1 MLDASIVATS
11 LFTIGIEF
19 DDLERI
25 NWVAL
30 AYTLSFLGCAVFFAR
45 MADIVGRRN
54 AFVAAFII
62 FFSFSLGCGFSQ
74 SLDSLIACR
83 ALQGIGGS
91 GLFSVT
97 MIIFPEM
104 SPPKS
109 RKFLAPLIG
118 MVISTSGVLGPV
130 LGGLFTHYTTWRWV
144 FWIKWVDSY
153 FPACYTSYCSHEK
166 LTAFA
171 VALSHSWLWSFS
183 TWPGQGRSISLLCTS
198 GLGGTWTF
206 WGRSSSSQPRS
217 LLYSLSKM
225 LERILLAT
233 HGPRACLSGHW
244 WSGLYLGL
252 YSSRGK
258 ASLNTVGATRWPL
271 FLLY

>member
-1 MLDASIVATS
+1 MQNPSFCLGSRISHHGALHSFVSGWLILCAMQISSLLVTDVSNSLCLGLFISMLDASIVATS
-11 LFTIGIEF
+11 LFTIGAEF

-30 AYTLSFLGCAVFFAR
+30 AYTLAFLGCAVFFAR

-74 SLDSLIACR
+74 NLDTLIACR

-104 SPPKS
+104 SPPKA
-109 RKFLAPLIG
+109 RKVLAPLIG

-144 FWIKWVDSY
+144 FWIK
-153 FPACYTSYCSHEK
+153 
-166 LTAFA
+166 
-171 VALSHSWLWSFS
+171 
-183 TWPGQGRSISLLCTS
+183 
-198 GLGGTWTF
+198 
-206 WGRSSSSQPRS
+206 
-217 LLYSLSKM
+217 
-225 LERILLAT
+225 
-233 HGPRACLSGHW
+233 
-244 WSGLYLGL
+244 
-252 YSSRGK
+252 
-258 ASLNTVGATRWPL
+258 
-271 FLLY
+271 